1 MINHHTSIKQDVGV
15 TWDWGCAWPVCVDW
29 LIMIDHDW
37 LISWLINHDWL
48 IDWSDW
54 LIDCLLRIT
63 GQWSPLKYTYNLA
76 SLSSREERVTMEQTP
91 LLKDQVMPQLLMLTV
106 MFQFLP
112 SRVDPM
118 IMTNSHPHILE
129 HTMTASQTN
138 SCRCLFTLMLLFIEW
153 YVIYVVGSL

>member
-1 MINHHTSIKQDVGV
+1 
-15 TWDWGCAWPVCVDW
+15 
-29 LIMIDHDW
+29 
-37 LISWLINHDWL
+37 
-48 IDWSDW
+48 
-54 LIDCLLRIT
+54 
-63 GQWSPLKYTYNLA
+63 
-76 SLSSREERVTMEQTP
+76 MEQTP